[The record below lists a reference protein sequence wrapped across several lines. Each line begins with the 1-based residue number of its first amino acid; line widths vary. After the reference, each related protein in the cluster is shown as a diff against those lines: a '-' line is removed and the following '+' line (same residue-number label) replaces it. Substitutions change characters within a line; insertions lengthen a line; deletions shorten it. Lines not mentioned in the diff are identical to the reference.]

1 MNKFICFY
9 KYNNSE
15 INRKKV
21 LFIMKESIKT
31 NEIVFAGQY
40 LGVVEEY
47 LPDKNSTYT
56 KDGNI
61 YATKSGIV
69 SIDKNKRELE
79 IRSHQD
85 QDRKVIKMGDI
96 VIGTIVFLRQY
107 SVGIDFQA
115 INQKLHF
122 NSSYFGNIHVSQ
134 ISNKFVEKIADAFQI
149 TDIVRAK
156 VIEKDQNEYN
166 LTTSEN
172 NLGVIHADCIICG
185 TPLEKIGFNKLR
197 CTRCGN
203 IESRKIASDYRNVSE
218 KLRY

>member
-1 MNKFICFY
+1 
-9 KYNNSE
+9 
-15 INRKKV
+15 
-21 LFIMKESIKT
+21 MKESIKT
-31 NEIVFAGQY
+31 NEIVITGQY

-47 LPDKNSTYT
+47 LPDKDSTYT

-61 YATKSGIV
+61 YATKTGIV
-69 SIDKNKRELE
+69 SIDKNKREIE
-79 IRSHQD
+79 IRSHQNE
-85 QDRKVIKMGDI
+85 DRKVVEMGDI
-96 VIGTIVFLRQY
+96 VIGTILFLRQY
-107 SVGIDFQA
+107 SVGLNFQA

-134 ISNKFVEKIADAFQI
+134 ISNKYVEKIADAYQT

-156 VIEKDQNEYN
+156 VIEQEQNEYK
-166 LTTSEN
+166 LSTSGN

-203 IESRKIASDYRNVSE
+203 IESRKLASDYRNVIE

>member
-1 MNKFICFY
+1 
-9 KYNNSE
+9 
-15 INRKKV
+15 
-21 LFIMKESIKT
+21 MKESIKT
-31 NEIVFAGQY
+31 NEIVIAGQY

-47 LPDKNSTYT
+47 LPDKSSTYT

-69 SIDKNKRELE
+69 SIDKNKKEIE

-85 QDRKVIKMGDI
+85 KDRKVVKAGDV
-96 VIGTIVFLRQY
+96 VIGTILFLRQY
-107 SVGIDFQA
+107 SVGLNFQA

-134 ISNKFVEKIADAFQI
+134 ISNKYVEKIADAFQI

-156 VIEKDQNEYN
+156 VFEQEQNEYK
-166 LTTSEN
+166 LSTSGN
-172 NLGVIHADCIICG
+172 NLGVIHADCSICG
-185 TPLEKIGFNKLR
+185 TPLESIGFNKLR

-203 IESRKIASDYRNVSE
+203 LEFRKLASDYRNVSE

>member
-1 MNKFICFY
+1 
-9 KYNNSE
+9 
-15 INRKKV
+15 
-21 LFIMKESIKT
+21 MKESIKT
-31 NEIVFAGQY
+31 NEIVITGQY

-47 LPDKNSTYT
+47 LPDKDSTYT

-61 YATKSGIV
+61 YATKTGIV
-69 SIDKNKRELE
+69 SIDKNKREIE
-79 IRSHQD
+79 IRSHQNE
-85 QDRKVIKMGDI
+85 DRKVVEMGDI
-96 VIGTIVFLRQY
+96 VIGTILFLRQY
-107 SVGIDFQA
+107 SVGLNFQA

-134 ISNKFVEKIADAFQI
+134 ISNKYVEKIADAYQT

-156 VIEKDQNEYN
+156 VIEQEQNEYK
-166 LTTSEN
+166 LSTSGN

-203 IESRKIASDYRNVSE
+203 IESRKIASDYRNVIE

>member
-1 MNKFICFY
+1 
-9 KYNNSE
+9 
-15 INRKKV
+15 
-21 LFIMKESIKT
+21 MKEPIKP

-47 LPDKNSTYT
+47 LPDKNSTYI

-61 YATKSGIV
+61 YATKSGIL
-69 SIDKNKRELE
+69 SIDKNKREIE
-79 IRSHQD
+79 IKSHQD
-85 QDRKVIKMGDI
+85 KDRKVVEVGDI
-96 VIGTIVFLRQY
+96 VIGTILFLRQY
-107 SVGIDFQA
+107 SVGLDFQA

-134 ISNKFVEKIADAFQI
+134 ISNKYVEKIADAFQI

-156 VIEKDQNEYN
+156 VLEQEQNEYK
-166 LTTSEN
+166 LSTSGN
-172 NLGVIHADCIICG
+172 NLGVIHADCSICG
-185 TPLEKIGFNKLR
+185 TPLESIGFNKLR

-203 IESRKIASDYRNVSE
+203 LEFRKLASDYRNVSE